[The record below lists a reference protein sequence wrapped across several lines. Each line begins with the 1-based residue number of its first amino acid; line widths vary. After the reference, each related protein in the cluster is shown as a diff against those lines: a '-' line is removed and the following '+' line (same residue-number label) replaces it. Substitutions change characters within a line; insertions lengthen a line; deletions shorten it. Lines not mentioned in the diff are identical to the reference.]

1 MSKQETVS
9 ADIRKMTFEQALAE
23 LEAIV
28 TQLETGDV
36 ALEQSI
42 EMYQRGSQLRI
53 FCEEKLNDA
62 QAKIEKITA
71 GGQATEPLDV
81 EE

>member
-1 MSKQETVS
+1 
-9 ADIRKMTFEQALAE
+9 
-23 LEAIV
+23 
-28 TQLETGDV
+28 
-36 ALEQSI
+36 
-42 EMYQRGSQLRI
+42 MYQRGSQLRI